1 MELLREAITFD
12 KQNVVMKKEVR
23 ILLSFNTLFFILGL
37 QLLAQPCREVI
48 GYYPNWQWY
57 DRNKL
62 VAPATID
69 YSQYTILNYCFFSPE
84 ANGTIQNTDAWA
96 DENLLLGE
104 IDWSTTPPSYKPNT
118 SLIDLAH
125 NAGVKV
131 LVSIGGWTL
140 SGNFPAIAANP
151 ATRATFASE
160 CNRLLLFYNFDG
172 IDIDWEYPGYAP
184 HGGTAQD
191 KGNFTLLMQ
200 QIRDSVDALGQITG
214 KNYLLTACFGASAS
228 HASNIEWSNLTGVV
242 DMFNIMS
249 YDYFGAWDCA
259 ANHNAPL
266 FASGIGDTTFNF
278 MATFNMLQTQHQVP
292 ASMINMGVA
301 FYGRSQTG
309 ATALYGTT
317 SCNPDNQTFPE
328 DLGTPLYYNILA
340 KQHLFDR
347 HWDQQAQV
355 PYLLGKPA
363 GPAAGTF
370 VSYDDIESMTKK
382 AAQVAANQMRGVI
395 IWEITGDYL
404 ETAPGSGIIAGTPL
418 VDTINKI
425 FCHSN
430 NTPEQAICH
439 HQTSLSVSIYP
450 MPASTITT
458 LNIRSDIAGPINV
471 LITDLHG
478 RTVFQHL
485 IRHGLPANELSVEVG
500 AYPAGIYMVSV
511 ATSGARVHA
520 RLIVKR

>member
-1 MELLREAITFD
+1 
-12 KQNVVMKKEVR
+12 MKKSLR
-23 ILLSFNTLFFILGL
+23 IVLSVMTLFFILGFPIM
-37 QLLAQPCREVI
+37 AQPCREVI

-69 YSQYTILNYCFFSPE
+69 YSQYTILNYSFFSPE
-84 ANGTIQNTDAWA
+84 ANGTILNTDAWA
-96 DENLLLGE
+96 DENLLQGE

-160 CNRLLLFYNFDG
+160 CNRLLSFYNFDG

-184 HGGTAQD
+184 QGGTPQD

-200 QIRDSVDALGQITG
+200 QIRDSIDALGQVTG
-214 KNYLLTACFGASAS
+214 KSYLLTACFGASAAN
-228 HASNIEWSNLTGVV
+228 ASNIEWSNLIGVV

-249 YDYFGAWDCA
+249 YDYFGSWDCL

-266 FASGIGDTTFNF
+266 TASGVGDTTFNLVS
-278 MATFNMLQTQHQVP
+278 TFNHLKNHHQVP
-292 ASMINMGVA
+292 PSMINMGVA

-309 ATALYGTT
+309 ATGLYSST
-317 SCNPDNQTFPE
+317 SCNPDNQTFAE

-347 HWDQQAQV
+347 YWDQLAQV
-355 PYLLGKPA
+355 PYLLGKA
-363 GPAAGTF
+363 SGPAAGTF
-370 VSYDDIESMTKK
+370 VSYDDIESIAQK
-382 AAQVAANQMRGVI
+382 ASFIVSNQIKGTI

-404 ETAPGSGIIAGTPL
+404 ETAPGSGIVGATPL

-425 FCHSN
+425 FCHSIGIQ
-430 NTPEQAICH
+430 EQVTLV
-439 HQTSLSVSIYP
+439 HQNSLGLSIFP
-450 MPASTITT
+450 MPSSASVT
-458 LNIRSDIAGPINV
+458 LHIRSDIAGPINV
-471 LITDLHG
+471 LITDIHG
-478 RTVFQHL
+478 RRVFQHF
-485 IRHGLPANELSVEVG
+485 IRHGLPTNELPVEVG

-511 ATSGARVHA
+511 ATPGARVHA
-520 RLIVKR
+520 KLIVKR